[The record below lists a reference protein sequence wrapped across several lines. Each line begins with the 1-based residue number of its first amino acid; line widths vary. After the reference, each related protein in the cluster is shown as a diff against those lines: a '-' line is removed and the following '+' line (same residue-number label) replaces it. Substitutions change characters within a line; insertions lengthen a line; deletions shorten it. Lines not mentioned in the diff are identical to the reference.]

1 MKSSYLVNRS
11 ISDMIFSTFFG
22 TQIFLLLMG
31 GWSTLNPRNY
41 QWISGDNTSG
51 YLAQLFYISDKWRF
65 PLAANPNYGLELST
79 SLIYSGPP
87 LPIALIQKL
96 LRIDPSLQFI
106 GIWLLIM
113 VILQIQFGIFIAR
126 QLSYG
131 IITSRL
137 AGLLFVTPFFLYRFQ
152 VHYWL
157 TAHFLILWAFW
168 ITLRSLSSPKLY
180 TVETAVFLVIAYSI
194 NTYILVMSII
204 ILSYP
209 IVLTITKLRS
219 FSLRIVKH
227 LIVLFSSLITTYFI
241 FDFRSQKGTFL
252 ENFRMNFTGQYT
264 EIPSN
269 LFALINPEV
278 GYSRDCTKGHCIF
291 GIEPV
296 PSHFIENFSVF
307 DFDLGGIQGNY
318 DAFLYLGL
326 GLLLF
331 LAVALYF
338 FFHRN
343 SSTSIIE
350 TLIKQKV
357 LIAYL
362 IAISAYAVTYK
373 ISIGN
378 YQLDLGDPKLLRWAL
393 SIFRASGRF
402 MWIIAYFL
410 IVLSLILIVKSV
422 KREYLSAFMLALVL
436 IQFLDLYPSLKN
448 RSAALSELSIASVSI
463 NSELRAGFQELAKG
477 KDTLIMYPPGTQKGW
492 PELAYLAWESGL
504 KSGMSQSSRVNG
516 ALRDN
521 LDFQILNMI
530 CDKELSSNILIAIP
544 RSEIQMVK
552 NCLKSI
558 NTLRSIGDYTY
569 ILSEE
574 NKI

>member
-1 MKSSYLVNRS
+1 
-11 ISDMIFSTFFG
+11 
-22 TQIFLLLMG
+22 MG
-31 GWSTLNPRNY
+31 GWSALNPRNY

-51 YLAQLFYISDKWRF
+51 YLAQLFYISDQWRF
-65 PLAANPNYGLELST
+65 PLAANPNFGLELST

-106 GIWLLIM
+106 GIWLLVM

-126 QLSYG
+126 QLNYG
-131 IITSRL
+131 IMASRL

-157 TAHFLILWAFW
+157 TAHFLLLWAFW
-168 ITLRSLSSPKLY
+168 IALRSLSSSKLY
-180 TVETAVFLVIAYSI
+180 TAEIAVFLFIAYSI

-209 IVLTITKLRS
+209 AVLTITKLRN
-219 FSLRIVKH
+219 FSPPLMKH
-227 LIVLFSSLITTYFI
+227 HLALFGSLITAYSI
-241 FDFRSQKGTFL
+241 FDFQSQKGGAL
-252 ENFRMNFTGQYT
+252 ENFRMNFTGQYADY
-264 EIPSN
+264 PSN
-269 LFALINPEV
+269 LLALFNPAV
-278 GYSRDCTKGHCIF
+278 GYSRDCNKGHCIF
-291 GIEPV
+291 GGEPI
-296 PSHFIENFSVF
+296 PNHFIENFSVLN
-307 DFDLGGIQGNY
+307 FDLGGVQGNY

-331 LAVALYF
+331 LAVGLYF
-338 FFHRN
+338 FFHIK
-343 SSTSIIE
+343 SPTSIIE
-350 TLIKQKV
+350 TLIKKKILLV
-357 LIAYL
+357 YL

-410 IVLSLILIVKSV
+410 IILTLILVVKSV
-422 KREYLSAFMLALVL
+422 KREYLSAFILAVVL
-436 IQFLDLYPSLKN
+436 IQFIDLYPSLGD
-448 RSAALSELSIASVSI
+448 RSAALSELTITSVSI
-463 NSELRAGFQELAKG
+463 NSELRANFKELAEG

-516 ALRDN
+516 ELRDR
-521 LDFQILNMI
+521 LDSQILNMV
-530 CDKELSSNILIAIP
+530 CDKKLSSNILIAIP
-544 RSEIQMVK
+544 RSEIHVVK
-552 NCLKSI
+552 SCLKST
-558 NTLRSIGDYTY
+558 NTLRNIGDFAY
-569 ILSEE
+569 ILS
-574 NKI
+574 KQT

>member
-1 MKSSYLVNRS
+1 
-11 ISDMIFSTFFG
+11 
-22 TQIFLLLMG
+22 MG

-96 LRIDPSLQFI
+96 LRIDPSLQFF

-350 TLIKQKV
+350 ALIKQKV

-402 MWIIAYFL
+402 MWIIAYFF
-410 IVLSLILIVKSV
+410 IILSLILIVKSV
-422 KREYLSAFMLALVL
+422 KKEYLSAFMLALVL
-436 IQFLDLYPSLKN
+436 IQCLDLYPSLRN

-516 ALRDN
+516 ELRDR
-521 LDFQILNMI
+521 LDSQILNMV
-530 CDKELSSNILIAIP
+530 CDKKLSSNILIAIP
-544 RSEIQMVK
+544 RSEIHVVK
-552 NCLKSI
+552 SCLKST
-558 NTLRSIGDYTY
+558 NTLRNIGDFAY
-569 ILSEE
+569 ILSEQT
-574 NKI
+574 

>member
-1 MKSSYLVNRS
+1 
-11 ISDMIFSTFFG
+11 
-22 TQIFLLLMG
+22 MG
-31 GWSTLNPRNY
+31 GSSALNPRNY

-51 YLAQLFYISDKWRF
+51 YLAQLFYISDQWRF
-65 PLAANPNYGLELST
+65 PLAANPNFGLELST

-126 QLSYG
+126 QLNYG
-131 IITSRL
+131 IIASRL

-157 TAHFLILWAFW
+157 TAHFLLLWAFW
-168 ITLRSLSSPKLY
+168 ITLRSLSSSKLY
-180 TVETAVFLVIAYSI
+180 TVEIAVFLVIAYSI
-194 NTYILVMSII
+194 NTYILVMSVI

-209 IVLTITKLRS
+209 IVLSIIRLRN
-219 FSLRIVKH
+219 FSSPIIKH
-227 LIVLFSSLITTYFI
+227 LLILFSSLMTAYFV

-252 ENFRMNFTGQYT
+252 ENLRMNFTGQYT

-269 LFALINPEV
+269 LLALLNPEV
-278 GYSRDCTKGHCIF
+278 GYSRDCNKGHCIF
-291 GIEPV
+291 GGEPI
-296 PSHFIENFSVF
+296 PNHFIENFSVLN
-307 DFDLGGIQGNY
+307 FDLGGVQGNY

-343 SSTSIIE
+343 SPTSIIE

-357 LIAYL
+357 LMAYL
-362 IAISAYAVTYK
+362 LVISAYAVTYK
-373 ISIGN
+373 VSIGN

-410 IVLSLILIVKSV
+410 IILSLILIA
-422 KREYLSAFMLALVL
+422 KRLKKEYLSALMLAVVL
-436 IQFLDLYPSLKN
+436 IQFVDLYPALRD
-448 RSAALSELSIASVSI
+448 RSAALRELTITSVSI
-463 NSELRAGFQELAKG
+463 NSELRAGFQKLAKE
-477 KDTLIMYPPGTQKGW
+477 KDTLIMYPPGTQIGW
-492 PELAYLAWESGL
+492 PELAFLAWESGL
-504 KSGMSQSSRVNG
+504 KSGMSQSSRVNSI
-516 ALRDN
+516 ARIRIENELRIRICSGVIPANWLIVVTNSELNNN
-521 LDFQILNMI
+521 LKCPSATDIT
-530 CDKELSSNILIAIP
+530 
-544 RSEIQMVK
+544 VK
-552 NCLKSI
+552 YEDLVALKS
-558 NTLRSIGDYTY
+558 D
-569 ILSEE
+569 
-574 NKI
+574 

>member
-1 MKSSYLVNRS
+1 MVRRS

-22 TQIFLLLMG
+22 FQIFLLIMG

-51 YLAQLFYISDKWRF
+51 YLAQLFYISDNWRF
-65 PLAANPNYGLELST
+65 PLAANPNFGLELSN

-96 LRIDPSLQFI
+96 LKIDPSLQFI

-113 VILQIQFGIFIAR
+113 VILQIQFGVLIAR
-126 QLSYG
+126 QLNYG
-131 IITSRL
+131 IIASRL
-137 AGLLFVTPFFLYRFQ
+137 AGLLFITPFFLYRFQ
-152 VHYWL
+152 LHYWL
-157 TAHFLILWAFW
+157 TAHFLLLWAFW
-168 ITLRSLSSPKLY
+168 ITLRSLSSSKLY
-180 TVETAVFLVIAYSI
+180 TAEISVFLVIAYSI
-194 NTYILVMSII
+194 NTYILIMSMI

-209 IVLTITKLRS
+209 TVLYILRAR
-219 FSLRIVKH
+219 SLSPTMIKH
-227 LIVLFSSLITTYFI
+227 LQVLFGTLIATYSI

-252 ENFRMNFTGQYT
+252 ENLRMNFTGEYAAY
-264 EIPSN
+264 PSN
-269 LFALINPEV
+269 LLALFNPEV
-278 GYSRDCTKGHCIF
+278 GYSRDCKRGHCIF
-291 GIEPV
+291 GSDPV
-296 PSHFIENFSVF
+296 PNHFIENFSVSN
-307 DFDLGGIQGNY
+307 FDLGGVQGNF

-343 SSTSIIE
+343 SPTSIIE

-378 YQLDLGDPKLLRWAL
+378 YQLDFGDPKLLRWAL

-410 IVLSLILIVKSV
+410 IVLSLILII
-422 KREYLSAFMLALVL
+422 KRIDKKYLSAFLLVVVF
-436 IQFLDLYPSLKN
+436 IQILDLYPSLRN
-448 RSAALSELSIASVSI
+448 RSTALEEMVITSVPI
-463 NSELRAGFQELAKG
+463 TSELRANFQEIAKD

-492 PELAYLAWESGL
+492 PELAYLAWESKL

-516 ALRDN
+516 QLRDR
-521 LDFQILNMI
+521 LDSKILNVI
-530 CDKELSSNILIAIP
+530 CTRNLSSNILIAIP
-544 RSEIQMVK
+544 SDEILKVK
-552 NCLKSI
+552 KCLGAY
-558 NTLRSIGDYTY
+558 NEVRNLEGFTY
-569 ILSEE
+569 ISAH
-574 NKI
+574 KTKD

>member
-1 MKSSYLVNRS
+1 MKRSHAVRRS
-11 ISDMIFSTFFG
+11 ISDMVFSTFFG

-31 GWSTLNPRNY
+31 GWSALNPRNY

-51 YLAQLFYISDKWRF
+51 YLAQLFYISDQWRF
-65 PLAANPNYGLELST
+65 PLAANPNFGLELST

-87 LPIALIQKL
+87 LPIALIQKM

-126 QLSYG
+126 QLNYG
-131 IITSRL
+131 IIASRL

-157 TAHFLILWAFW
+157 TAHFLLLWAFW
-168 ITLRSLSSPKLY
+168 ITLRSLSSSKLY
-180 TVETAVFLVIAYSI
+180 TVEIAVFLVIAYSI
-194 NTYILVMSII
+194 NTYILVMSVI

-209 IVLTITKLRS
+209 IVLSIIRLRN
-219 FSLRIVKH
+219 FSPPIIKH
-227 LIVLFSSLITTYFI
+227 LLILFSSLMTAYFV

-252 ENFRMNFTGQYT
+252 ENLRMNFTGQYT

-269 LFALINPEV
+269 LLALLNPEV
-278 GYSRDCTKGHCIF
+278 GYSRDCNKGHCIF
-291 GIEPV
+291 GGEPI
-296 PSHFIENFSVF
+296 PNHFIENFSVLN
-307 DFDLGGIQGNY
+307 FDLGGVQGNY

-343 SSTSIIE
+343 SPTSIIE

-357 LIAYL
+357 LMAYL
-362 IAISAYAVTYK
+362 LVISAYAVTYK
-373 ISIGN
+373 VSIGN

-410 IVLSLILIVKSV
+410 IILSLILIA
-422 KREYLSAFMLALVL
+422 KRLKKEYLSALMLAVVL
-436 IQFLDLYPSLKN
+436 IQFVDLYPALRD
-448 RSAALSELSIASVSI
+448 RSAALSELTITSVSI
-463 NSELRAGFQELAKG
+463 NSELRAGFQKLAKE
-477 KDTLIMYPPGTQKGW
+477 KDTLIMYPPGTQIGW
-492 PELAYLAWESGL
+492 PELAFLAWESGL
-504 KSGMSQSSRVNG
+504 KSGMSQSSRVNSI
-516 ALRDN
+516 ARIRIENELRIRICSGVIPANWLIVVTNSELNNN
-521 LDFQILNMI
+521 LKCPSATDITVKYE
-530 CDKELSSNILIAIP
+530 DLIA
-544 RSEIQMVK
+544 
-552 NCLKSI
+552 LKS
-558 NTLRSIGDYTY
+558 D
-569 ILSEE
+569 
-574 NKI
+574 

>member
-1 MKSSYLVNRS
+1 
-11 ISDMIFSTFFG
+11 
-22 TQIFLLLMG
+22 MG
-31 GWSTLNPRNY
+31 GWSALNPRNY

-51 YLAQLFYISDKWRF
+51 YLAQLFYISDQWRF
-65 PLAANPNYGLELST
+65 PLAANPNFGLELST

-87 LPIALIQKL
+87 LPIALIQKM

-126 QLSYG
+126 QLNYG
-131 IITSRL
+131 IIASRL

-157 TAHFLILWAFW
+157 TAHFLLLWAFW
-168 ITLRSLSSPKLY
+168 ITLRSLSSSKLY
-180 TVETAVFLVIAYSI
+180 TVEIAVFLVIAYSI
-194 NTYILVMSII
+194 NTYILVMSVI

-209 IVLTITKLRS
+209 IVLSIIRLRN
-219 FSLRIVKH
+219 FSPPIIKH
-227 LIVLFSSLITTYFI
+227 LLILFSSLMTAYFV

-252 ENFRMNFTGQYT
+252 ENLRMNFTGQYT

-269 LFALINPEV
+269 LLALLNPEV
-278 GYSRDCTKGHCIF
+278 GYSRDCNKGHCIF
-291 GIEPV
+291 GGEPI
-296 PSHFIENFSVF
+296 PNHFIENFSVLN
-307 DFDLGGIQGNY
+307 FDLGGVQGNY

-343 SSTSIIE
+343 SPTSIIE

-357 LIAYL
+357 LMAYL
-362 IAISAYAVTYK
+362 LVISAYAVTYK
-373 ISIGN
+373 VSIGN

-410 IVLSLILIVKSV
+410 IILSLILIA
-422 KREYLSAFMLALVL
+422 KRLKKEYLSALMLAVVL
-436 IQFLDLYPSLKN
+436 IQFVDLYPALRD
-448 RSAALSELSIASVSI
+448 RSAALSELTITSVSI
-463 NSELRAGFQELAKG
+463 NSELRAGFQKLAKE
-477 KDTLIMYPPGTQKGW
+477 KDTLIMYPPGTQIGW
-492 PELAYLAWESGL
+492 PELAFLAWESGL
-504 KSGMSQSSRVNG
+504 KSGMSQSSRVNSI
-516 ALRDN
+516 ARIRIENELRIRICSGVIPANWLIVVTNSELNNN
-521 LDFQILNMI
+521 LKCPSATDITVKYE
-530 CDKELSSNILIAIP
+530 DLIA
-544 RSEIQMVK
+544 
-552 NCLKSI
+552 LKS
-558 NTLRSIGDYTY
+558 D
-569 ILSEE
+569 
-574 NKI
+574 